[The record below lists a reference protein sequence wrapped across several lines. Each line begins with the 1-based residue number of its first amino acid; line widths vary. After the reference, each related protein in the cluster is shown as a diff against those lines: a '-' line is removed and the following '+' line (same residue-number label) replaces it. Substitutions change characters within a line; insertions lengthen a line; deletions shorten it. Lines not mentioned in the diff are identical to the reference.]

1 MGAVITAYF
10 ASMCIIGSNNISI
23 GATWQL
29 ISLAVIL
36 IIPSVLGAISAFMFF
51 IYGKKEKAYPILIF
65 IAAIWGIIRLVVTNC
80 HMMIAAGNY
89 VSMNTT
95 LNILLR
101 ISIYGLIMYQTRVLC
116 NKRRGTTE
124 ICE

>member
-10 ASMCIIGSNNISI
+10 ASMCIIGSDNISI
-23 GATWQL
+23 GATRQL

-51 IYGKKEKAYPILIF
+51 IYGKKENAYPILIF
-65 IAAIWGIIRLVVTNC
+65 IAAIWGIVRLVVTNC
-80 HMMIAAGNY
+80 HMMIAAGNH

-101 ISIYGLIMYQTRVLC
+101 ISIYGLIMYQTKVLW
-116 NKRRGTTE
+116 NKRRGATE
-124 ICE
+124 SN